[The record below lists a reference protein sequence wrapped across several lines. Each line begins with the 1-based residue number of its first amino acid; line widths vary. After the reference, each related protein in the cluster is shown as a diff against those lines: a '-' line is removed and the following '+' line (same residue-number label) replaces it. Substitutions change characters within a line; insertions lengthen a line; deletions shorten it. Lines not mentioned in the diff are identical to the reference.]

1 LVVSHAASCVPRGM
15 LYVVP
20 RGMLYVAPRGMLYVA
35 PRGMLYVAPRA
46 LRHGALPSVVW
57 RWCQL
62 AVTHSHSGP
71 FPLRLI
77 PTQAHSHLGQCH
89 LARTHSDVFR
99 LRPVPTWPVPLP
111 LGVYSLR
118 LLRALEP
125 TRGGAFAVFAQ
136 VNFDLMRR
144 RVPTSPFPLPL
155 GPVRTTQCSTLP
167 RDCRYFEWLSPTALG
182 LVDRAHLGHLQVCP
196 RRTY

>member
-1 LVVSHAASCVPRGM
+1 MVVSHAASCVPRGM
-15 LYVVP
+15 LCVVP
-20 RGMLYVAPRGMLYVA
+20 RGMLYVVPRG
-35 PRGMLYVAPRA
+35 

-57 RWCQL
+57 RWCRL
-62 AVTHSHSGP
+62 AVAHSHSGP
-71 FPLRLI
+71 FPLR
-77 PTQAHSHLGQCH
+77 PMPLG
-89 LARTHSDVFR
+89 AYS
-99 LRPVPTWPVPLP
+99 LRPVPTWPVPLPLGAYSLRRVPTWPVPLP

-155 GPVRTTQCSTLP
+155 GPVRTTQCSMLP

-182 LVDRAHLGHLQVCP
+182 LVDRAHLGHLQVSLP
-196 RRTY
+196 PA